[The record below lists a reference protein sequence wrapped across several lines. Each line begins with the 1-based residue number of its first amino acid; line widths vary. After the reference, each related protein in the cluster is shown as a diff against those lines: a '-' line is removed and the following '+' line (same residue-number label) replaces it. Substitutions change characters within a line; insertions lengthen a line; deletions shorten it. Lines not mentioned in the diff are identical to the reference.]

1 MSKFDTML
9 EEAYRQRLTTQILED
24 LAGLA
29 APDVPAINV
38 PDGKTGSTDIET
50 DIPEAT
56 NKAVEDQ
63 SKTCTVVDISDKV
76 LEGLQE
82 SADIDTILDILEEN
96 GYELTM
102 DNVEALVEGL
112 RNGSIGIFEDN
123 LDLSK
128 DEMDKTVSNADVG
141 IMPRDTHDTEND
153 LGVALK
159 KPVAVYDI
167 GDTDDDL
174 DVNIVDVI
182 GEIAPEINTTG
193 VDAPAAG
200 DINVDIEVDDPLKE
214 SFDAIFAALSDMKL
228 SEACCGEKKCNDI
241 DAEVVSGGGLATGD
255 SALVKGTEAGE
266 KDCCGNLVVGTGKDY
281 IPHKAKEDKKP
292 STIKEALML
301 TPEYFQES
309 SFKVVTPEMKEDRL
323 KVQLALRIAKE
334 KMDPMFDELRKAA
347 TEAKKL
353 QDALVEKYS
362 SEAAEKSDKI
372 TGKDDKKD
380 EE

>member
-29 APDVPAINV
+29 APDVPVISV

-63 SKTCTVVDISDKV
+63 SKTCNVVDISDEV
-76 LEGLQE
+76 LGGLQE

-112 RNGSIGIFEDN
+112 RDGSIGIFEDN

-141 IMPRDTHDTEND
+141 VMPRDTHND
-153 LGVALK
+153 LDVALK

-167 GDTDDDL
+167 GDADDP
-174 DVNIVDVI
+174 DVNIVDIV
-182 GEIAPEINTTG
+182 GKVAPEINTTG

-200 DINVDIEVDDPLKE
+200 DINVDITVDDPLKE
-214 SFDAIFAALSDMKL
+214 SFDAIFAALSDTKL
-228 SEACCGEKKCNDI
+228 SEACDDEKKYSGI

-266 KDCCGNLVVGTGKDY
+266 NDCCDNLVTGKVY
-281 IPHKAKEDKKP
+281 IPCRAKEDKKP

-309 SFKVVTPEMKEDRL
+309 SFDVVTPEMKEDRL

-334 KMDPMFDELRKAA
+334 KMDPMFEELRKAA

-380 EE
+380 ED